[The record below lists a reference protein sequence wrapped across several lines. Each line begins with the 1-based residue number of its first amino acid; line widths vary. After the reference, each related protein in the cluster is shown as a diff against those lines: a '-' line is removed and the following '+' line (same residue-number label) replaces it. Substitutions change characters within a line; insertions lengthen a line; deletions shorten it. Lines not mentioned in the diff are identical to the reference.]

1 MPSVDPPG
9 IELRPSSEDEWPAF
23 VRASE
28 LAFHSVP
35 REVEYDIFRI
45 GWPFERSVAAYDG
58 DAIVGTAGAFDFELT
73 VPGGS
78 TVPTAGVTAVG
89 VAPTH
94 RRRGVLTAMLL
105 RQFAD
110 YHATGV
116 PVAALWASESII
128 YGRFG
133 YGLAAWSLFLD
144 VPRTANAFRPDAPA
158 PSGRIRLVDPQ
169 SDEAR
174 KVIAAIDDATRR
186 SQPGRFARDA
196 DWLRRTVADPEH
208 WRDGAGPL
216 QLAVHEGSDGVDG
229 YLLYRVTPRFESGLP
244 AGTVDVSG
252 LDALDPAAYVSLWRY
267 ALEIDLVAS
276 TRARNRPADDP
287 LLTLLA
293 DPRRAQ
299 PRLRDNLYV
308 RLVDVP
314 TALAARS
321 YSRPVDV
328 VVEVRDPLCPW
339 NEGRY
344 RLAGDSTGA
353 RCEPTTD
360 AADLTATS
368 TALGAAYLGGT
379 TLRALAGAGSVSE
392 SRPEALAATSAAFHG
407 DVAPYCP
414 EVF

>member
-1 MPSVDPPG
+1 
-9 IELRPSSEDEWPAF
+9 
-23 VRASE
+23 
-28 LAFHSVP
+28 
-35 REVEYDIFRI
+35 
-45 GWPFERSVAAYDG
+45 
-58 DAIVGTAGAFDFELT
+58 
-73 VPGGS
+73 
-78 TVPTAGVTAVG
+78 
-89 VAPTH
+89 
-94 RRRGVLTAMLL
+94 MLL

-133 YGLAAWSLFLD
+133 YGLAAWSLLLE
-144 VPRTANAFRPDAPA
+144 VPRTANAFRPATPV
-158 PSGRIRLVDPQ
+158 PSGRMRLVDAQ

-186 SQPGRFARDA
+186 GQPGRFARDTE
-196 DWLRRTVADPEH
+196 WLRRTVADPEH
-208 WRDGAGPL
+208 WRDGSGPL
-216 QLAVHEGSDGVDG
+216 QLAVHDGPDGVDG
-229 YLLYRVTPRFESGLP
+229 YVLYRITPRYESGLP
-244 AGTVDVSG
+244 AGTVDING

-287 LLTLLA
+287 LLNLLA

-321 YSRPVDV
+321 YSAPVDV
-328 VVEVRDPLCPW
+328 VLDVRDPLCPW

-344 RLAGDSTGA
+344 RLAADATGA
-353 RCEPTTD
+353 RCEPTDD
-360 AADLTATS
+360 AADLVVTS

-379 TLRALAGAGSVSE
+379 TLRTLAGAGGVTE
-392 SRPEALAATSAAFHG
+392 SRPGALAAASAAFHG